1 MVFYEKRLYLKK
13 PILRFKEYHNMTIK
27 KFDQVARPDE
37 PLSVD
42 NIPDENVKDAWRDYS
57 AKPEYKQFNKHDMID
72 SMLEKDKE

>member
-1 MVFYEKRLYLKK
+1 
-13 PILRFKEYHNMTIK
+13 MTIK